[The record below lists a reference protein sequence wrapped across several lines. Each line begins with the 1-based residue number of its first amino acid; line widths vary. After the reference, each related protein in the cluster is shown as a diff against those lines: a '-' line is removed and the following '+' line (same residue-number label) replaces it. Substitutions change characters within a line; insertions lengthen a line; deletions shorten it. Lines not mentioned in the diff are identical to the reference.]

1 MLRALRILAPCALAA
16 LGYANVSVAA
26 GVNPHDCDEGGA
38 LCTETVDPIGYNGAY
53 TGHDEPSL
61 LFYSN
66 TQGSGNHLTY
76 TLRLPADPPTPPNQL
91 GTGGTFNFQLHPAFW
106 VGMVVC
112 DDQSAPTP
120 GGSTVGGVSLPNVY
134 AKPIAIQTFSSAAL

>member
-26 GVNPHDCDEGGA
+26 GINPHDCDEGGA

-66 TQGSGNHLTY
+66 TQGSGNH
-76 TLRLPADPPTPPNQL
+76 
-91 GTGGTFNFQLHPAFW
+91 
-106 VGMVVC
+106 M
-112 DDQSAPTP
+112 S
-120 GGSTVGGVSLPNVY
+120 
-134 AKPIAIQTFSSAAL
+134 